1 MTEWMQG
8 LIAFGLFLLGLR
20 LSAFFSGSE
29 TGFYRLS
36 IPRLHIDSRTG
47 DIPATRL
54 LWFSRNPSFFVI
66 TCLIGNNV
74 ANYLI
79 SGAVGSGA
87 ESLYGGSS
95 ETLEVVSTL
104 LMAPVIFQFGEL
116 LPKTIYYLVPYS
128 SLRRESRWF
137 QLAYFLFLP
146 VTWPVVQLTKLVER
160 WNGTRSLAPDLQMGR
175 NQLLTL
181 VQHGRSEGVLTD
193 LQTRLANGLLQ
204 IAPQNVLHSMIPSSR
219 VLGVSDL
226 SSRKEMLEF
235 ARKYGVSA
243 VAVYRG
249 TDESAWY
256 GYAFVA
262 ELLLTER
269 ELPLIHPMLPFPAE
283 TSKLEALHHLQ
294 VADASYGAV
303 YRDGAVVGVVA
314 RNGLVEQI
322 FRPSA
327 STMGRILEAG

>member
-1 MTEWMQG
+1 MTDWIQG
-8 LIAFGLFLLGLR
+8 LIALGLFLLGLR
-20 LSAFFSGSE
+20 CSAFFSGSE

-47 DIPATRL
+47 DAPATRL
-54 LWFSRNPSFFVI
+54 LWFSRNPSYFVT

-79 SGAVGSGA
+79 SAAVGSGA
-87 ESLYGGSS
+87 ETLFGGSS
-95 ETLEVVSTL
+95 DTLDLLSTL

-128 SLRRESRWF
+128 FLRRESRWF
-137 QLAYFLFLP
+137 QLAFYLFLP
-146 VTWPVVQLTKLVER
+146 ITWPIVQLIRQVER
-160 WNGTRSLAPDLQMGR
+160 WNGTRESSPDVQMGR
-175 NQLLTL
+175 NQLLML

-204 IAPQNVLHSMIPSSR
+204 IAPQSVIHSMIPSSR

-249 TDESAWY
+249 TDENAWY

-269 ELPLIHPMLPFPAE
+269 ELPLIHQMLPFPAE
-283 TSKLEALHHLQ
+283 TSKLEALHRLQ

-303 YRDGAVVGVVA
+303 YRDGIVVGVVA

-327 STMGRILEAG
+327 VAMGRLFEAG